1 MHDFVPYIA
10 QLENIA
16 SLISADLPNV
26 DILYNIKK
34 NIYLRYHWS
43 HQKHIYVL
51 KISKSHCDKGKFSK
65 TYTPNLEYF
74 HWWQKWS
81 VIFWKSYFAY
91 FWEMSPNT
99 KVWSTT
105 FYLLLFQVKMR
116 LREKKYYI
124 SPQLT
129 QAPFQETITL

>member
-1 MHDFVPYIA
+1 MILCHTLLNWKILLHWLVQIFPMLTYYI
-10 QLENIA
+10 
-16 SLISADLPNV
+16 
-26 DILYNIKK
+26 ILKK

-105 FYLLLFQVKMR
+105 FYLLLFQVKMM